1 MSNKILCETSH
12 SLSMKFPKDVPIAER
27 NSIDICLS
35 LLFRPEYETLRES
48 IAPGEIDKI
57 QFAKTLFQCI
67 LVTDIATPKSV
78 ELAIRRFEVCEGV
91 SHLPAADLCPLK
103 HYIFDLLDG
112 IGLDE
117 DVKVRHPNEFAV
129 TPDELQVC
137 MRNEHLM
144 MLSDIA
150 HLLQGWENFVKW
162 NFRLCE

>member
-1 MSNKILCETSH
+1 M
-12 SLSMKFPKDVPIAER
+12 
-27 NSIDICLS
+27 
-35 LLFRPEYETLRES
+35 
-48 IAPGEIDKI
+48 
-57 QFAKTLFQCI
+57 
-67 LVTDIATPKSV
+67 
-78 ELAIRRFEVCEGV
+78 
-91 SHLPAADLCPLK
+91 
-103 HYIFDLLDG
+103 FDLLDG

-162 NFRLCE
+162 NFRLYKEIHECFKKGLCADPREGWYQGQIVFTDKYVIPLSKRSRRFLQGGFSDKLLLNGLTNQNIWMKHGKLVTEIISNAVEEDEEEFDVLQRLFELSAL